1 MIGGTLLRIFLDE
14 DARAHGKP
22 LYTHIVETMQNAGFG
37 GATVLKG
44 IEGFG
49 RERTVH
55 SGRTADFS
63 THLPVLIEVFDAQ
76 EKIHAFI
83 PQLRSMLQE
92 GLITLENVQ
101 LLRVTEE

>member
-1 MIGGTLLRIFLDE
+1 MTGGTLLRIFLDE
-14 DARAHGKP
+14 DARSHGKP
-22 LYTHIVETMQNAGFG
+22 LYAHIVETMKSAGFS

-49 RERTVH
+49 RRRTVH
-55 SGRTADFS
+55 SARSADFS
-63 THLPVLIEVFDAQ
+63 THLPVLIEVFESQD
-76 EKIHAFI
+76 KIHAFI

-101 LLRVTEE
+101 IMRVAKE